1 MAAEA
6 KIPVYLEAGEKRTFA
21 CATDWPGWARVAKND
36 ELALEAL
43 AAYGPRYAAVA
54 REAGMTFLAEVGVAD
69 LKVMERVKGSATTDF
84 GAPGSATKADRKAY
98 GAKEARRSAKLV
110 DAAWIILDRAVA
122 SAPAELR
129 KGPRGG
135 GRDRDKMFG
144 HVLDAEASAYARKL
158 GLRVPTPAIGD
169 KQAIR
174 AERDAVLGV
183 LRQPYDGSQP
193 EGKNWLPAYTARRIA
208 WHALDHA
215 WEMADRSD

>member
-1 MAAEA
+1 
-6 KIPVYLEAGEKRTFA
+6 
-21 CATDWPGWARVAKND
+21 
-36 ELALEAL
+36 
-43 AAYGPRYAAVA
+43 
-54 REAGMTFLAEVGVAD
+54 
-69 LKVMERVKGSATTDF
+69 
-84 GAPGSATKADRKAY
+84 
-98 GAKEARRSAKLV
+98 
-110 DAAWIILDRAVA
+110 
-122 SAPAELR
+122 
-129 KGPRGG
+129 
-135 GRDRDKMFG
+135 MFG